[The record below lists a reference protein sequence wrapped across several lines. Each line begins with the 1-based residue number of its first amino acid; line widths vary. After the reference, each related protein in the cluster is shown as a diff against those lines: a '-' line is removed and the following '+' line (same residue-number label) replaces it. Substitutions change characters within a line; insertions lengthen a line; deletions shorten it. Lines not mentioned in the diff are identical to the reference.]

1 MLILRSAN
9 QLTFFLIGFSLKL
22 DKVNILNFARKK
34 RKKNKRTLL
43 SVTWY
48 ITFVIATF
56 EFWQRKLIK
65 VYLTRNIEKFVGGM
79 TQTLKEQN
87 IKLESHHYLNV
98 LVVQHTSQV
107 HFPHLLQ
114 FLYRE
119 YVHNKQV
126 IHGRSYCGGVDD
138 DPGQKCPLL

>member
-1 MLILRSAN
+1 
-9 QLTFFLIGFSLKL
+9 
-22 DKVNILNFARKK
+22 
-34 RKKNKRTLL
+34 
-43 SVTWY
+43 
-48 ITFVIATF
+48 
-56 EFWQRKLIK
+56 
-65 VYLTRNIEKFVGGM
+65 M

-119 YVHNKQV
+119 YVLNKQV